1 MVEITSF
8 QIEPFSFC
16 SGAINLFWIEYCYI
30 VMSCLLVNVA
40 HFDISSIKKKILTQK
55 SISAS
60 FGQKVDSN
68 FLHL

>member
-40 HFDISSIKKKILTQK
+40 HFDISSIKKKILN
-55 SISAS
+55 S
-60 FGQKVDSN
+60 KVYFCKFWTESRQ
-68 FLHL
+68 